1 MMCKFPPCKRF
12 NLKDRHLP
20 TLAIFHTKGGVGK
33 TAAAVNLAY
42 LAAQSGAPTLI
53 CDLDPQG
60 SATFYFRVRPHVRA
74 GAKVIT
80 KGGKHLAQSIVETD
94 YEGLD
99 LLPSDLSYRHFSLAL
114 DKVKRGK
121 QRLKE
126 SLAPLQAL
134 YTYIV
139 LDCPPTLSALADS
152 VLTAAD
158 HLLIPVVPTT
168 LSMRAYAQLL
178 AFIYDQHYGDRPITA
193 FFSMVER
200 SKTLH
205 RTLLQ
210 ETMGHDHRF
219 LQSVIPYATDIEK
232 MGLRREPVGAFAPRS
247 PGAMAYMALWQE
259 LQSRLQPTAL
269 PPEAMGSE
277 SLCPTH
283 RTEKEQGR

>member
-1 MMCKFPPCKRF
+1 MRKLVYETCSRE
-12 NLKDRHLP
+12 DHYVP

-60 SATFYFRVRPHVRA
+60 SATFYFRVKPHVQA

-80 KGGKHLAQSIVETD
+80 KGGKHLAQSIKETD

-99 LLPSDLSYRHFSLAL
+99 LLPSDVSYRHFSLAL
-114 DKVKRGK
+114 DKVKHGT
-121 QRLKE
+121 QRLQQ

-139 LDCPPTLSALADS
+139 LDCPPTLSLLAES

-168 LSMRAYAQLL
+168 LSMQAYAQLL
-178 AFIYDQHYGDRPITA
+178 AFVYEQHYGDRPITA

-200 SKTLH
+200 GKTLH
-205 RTLLQ
+205 RTIMQ
-210 ETMGHDHRF
+210 DTQGHDHRF
-219 LQSVIPYATDIEK
+219 LQSVIPYTADIEK
-232 MGLRREPVGAFAPRS
+232 MGVNREPVGAFAPRS
-247 PGAMAYMALWQE
+247 PGALAYQALWQE
-259 LQSRLQPTAL
+259 FQSRLQSTTPPRLAL
-269 PPEAMGSE
+269 GPE
-277 SLCPTH
+277 SL
-283 RTEKEQGR
+283 

>member
-1 MMCKFPPCKRF
+1 M
-12 NLKDRHLP
+12 P

-42 LAAQSGAPTLI
+42 LAAQSDAPTLL

-60 SATFYFRVRPHVRA
+60 SATFYFRVKPHVQA

-80 KGGKHLAQSIVETD
+80 RGGKHLTQSIKETD

-99 LLPSDLSYRHFSLAL
+99 LLPSDVSYRHFSLAL
-114 DKVKRGK
+114 DKIKGGKKRL
-121 QRLKE
+121 QE

-139 LDCPPTLSALADS
+139 LDCPPTLSLLTES
-152 VLTAAD
+152 ILTAAD
-158 HLLIPVVPTT
+158 NLLIPVVPTT

-178 AFIYDQHYGDRPITA
+178 AFVYDQHYGDRPITA

-205 RTLLQ
+205 RTVMQ
-210 ETMGHDHRF
+210 ETLGHDHRF
-219 LQSVIPYATDIEK
+219 LKSFIPYTADIEK
-232 MGLRREPVGAFAPRS
+232 MGLRREPVGAFAPHS
-247 PGAMAYMALWQE
+247 PGALAYAALWQE
-259 LQSRLQPTAL
+259 LQSGWLPNPSLQHPMET
-269 PPEAMGSE
+269 E
-277 SLCPTH
+277 SL
-283 RTEKEQGR
+283 

>member
-1 MMCKFPPCKRF
+1 M
-12 NLKDRHLP
+12 P

-33 TAAAVNLAY
+33 TATAVNLAY
-42 LAAQSGAPTLI
+42 VAAQSGAPTLI

-60 SATFYFRVRPHVRA
+60 SATFYFRVVPHVQA

-80 KGGKHLAQSIVETD
+80 KGGKHLAQSIKETD

-99 LLPSDLSYRHFSLAL
+99 LLPSDVSYRHFSLAL
-114 DKVKRGK
+114 DKVKYGK
-121 QRLKE
+121 QRLQE

-139 LDCPPTLSALADS
+139 LDCPPTLSLLAES
-152 VLTAAD
+152 ILTAAD

-178 AFIYDQHYGDRPITA
+178 AFVYDQDYGAQPMTA

-200 SKTLH
+200 SKILH
-205 RTLLQ
+205 RTVMQ
-210 ETMGHDHRF
+210 ETLDHDHRF
-219 LQSVIPYATDIEK
+219 LHSFIPYAADIEK

-247 PGAMAYMALWQE
+247 PGALAYTALWQE
-259 LQSRLQPTAL
+259 FQTRLQPTGL
-269 PPEAMGSE
+269 PQSAVE
-277 SLCPTH
+277 
-283 RTEKEQGR
+283 TERL